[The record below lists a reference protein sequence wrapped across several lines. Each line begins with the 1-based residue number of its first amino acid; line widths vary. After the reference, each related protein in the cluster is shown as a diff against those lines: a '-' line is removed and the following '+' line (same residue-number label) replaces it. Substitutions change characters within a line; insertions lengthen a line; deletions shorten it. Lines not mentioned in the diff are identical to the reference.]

1 MINDK
6 LDDIVDK
13 HNNTHH
19 STNAMKP
26 VDVKSSTYILT
37 LIKKIIRKML
47 SLKLLNMLEY
57 WNIKTYLQRITL

>member
-19 STNAMKP
+19 STNSMKP
-26 VDVKSSTYILT
+26 VYVKSSTYILT

-47 SLKLLNMLEY
+47 NLKLVNMLEY
-57 WNIKTYLQRITL
+57 